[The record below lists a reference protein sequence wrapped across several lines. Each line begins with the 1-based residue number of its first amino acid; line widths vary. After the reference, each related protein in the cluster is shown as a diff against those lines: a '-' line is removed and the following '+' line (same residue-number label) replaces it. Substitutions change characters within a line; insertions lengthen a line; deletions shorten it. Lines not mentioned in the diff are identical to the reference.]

1 MTRLIVIVA
10 SLMIIASCETL
21 QKKGEFI
28 EYYRVET
35 QKPYDDVLAEIK
47 IAIAEHN
54 LRITA
59 HSRIGKVIRDR
70 GTANFPD
77 YDTIQFCNLT
87 HAETLLT
94 LSPHSVS
101 HMPCNVVLYAFE
113 GKTVVSTHLLP
124 TDTGNPELDAFS
136 DKMNG
141 MLKQIVDFAVEE

>member
-1 MTRLIVIVA
+1 MTRSIVIFA

-21 QKKGEFI
+21 QQKGEFI

-113 GKTVVSTHLLP
+113 GKTIVSTHLLP

-136 DKMNG
+136 VKMNG
-141 MLKQIVDFAVEE
+141 MLKLIVDFAVEE